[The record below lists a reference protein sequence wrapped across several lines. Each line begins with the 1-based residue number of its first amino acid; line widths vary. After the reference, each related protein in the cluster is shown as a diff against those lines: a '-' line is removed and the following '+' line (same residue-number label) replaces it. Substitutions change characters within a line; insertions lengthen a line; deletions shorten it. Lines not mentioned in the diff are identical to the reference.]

1 MHFEYRTGCMA
12 AYSYAETYLIRN
24 GYEEVATE
32 LQDFKPIIVYDYLN
46 KNGYHEVAKQ
56 FAEAILEKD
65 KTKTQ
70 KKRKLDQQVKP
81 SPKKA
86 KVEEIQSIPK
96 KPKEGQEP
104 RQFEDDELNR
114 LVTIKDVFSD
124 KVAQVEKLQLEFP
137 GTELAK
143 VAKFILDD
151 NVNVKNSIAL
161 TIFATRSNPFS
172 KKHFPFLKTSKLSG
186 ISYGDNSEES
196 LLMKN
201 WDKLVEKVPIFIQ
214 EKFVTDIMKTS
225 TTSHV
230 WIQKLLGAYL
240 SQGFVHHRC
249 SYQFYTKLIGLK
261 MRKGSFDEEEKE
273 KLLEFDKKH
282 SGKPT
287 AKDWKQLALEMDRLS
302 HHLQNQ
308 LKYLKESKD
317 VSQTLKK
324 SWYTL
329 EDEFK
334 ILSYLNENFE
344 IGNSDE
350 LKSLSNKDFKPL
362 VKVLQR
368 GEFSIYNHYHG
379 ILLPILL
386 GNLYG
391 TLNMHWEDEFFKSYI
406 IDQKVESISDVNW
419 DFVLKEKPFLTRKQ
433 ISVVLN
439 HARRDEVEG
448 PLYEQIAAFRSRIP
462 TGRSS
467 PKWIEERKR
476 KINQIYDDMRK
487 AKAE

>member
-1 MHFEYRTGCMA
+1 MS
-12 AYSYAETYLIRN
+12 AYICVEKYLLHNGFKKALAELQSYKPLIVFDYLKKN
-24 GYEEVATE
+24 GYENSSKQMVEV
-32 LQDFKPIIVYDYLN
+32 L
-46 KNGYHEVAKQ
+46 
-56 FAEAILEKD
+56 LEEKSN
-65 KTKTQ
+65 
-70 KKRKLDQQVKP
+70 KKRKCEEQVEP
-81 SPKKA
+81 NPPKKA
-86 KVEEIQSIPK
+86 KQDQTP
-96 KPKEGQEP
+96 GQ
-104 RQFEDDELNR
+104 FDDEELNR
-114 LVTIKDVFSD
+114 LVPIADTFHD
-124 KVAQVEKLQLEFP
+124 KVTQLEELERAFP

-273 KLLEFDKKH
+273 KLLKFDKKH

-406 IDQKVESISDVNW
+406 IDQKVESISEVNW
-419 DFVLKEKPFLTRKQ
+419 DFVLKEKPFLTKHQ
-433 ISVVLN
+433 ISLTLAN
-439 HARRDEVEG
+439 AAKGQLQG
-448 PLYEQIAAFRSRIP
+448 PLYKQIAAFRSRIP

-467 PKWIEERKR
+467 SKAAEERKR
-476 KINQIYDDMRK
+476 KINQIYDAMMEEK
-487 AKAE
+487 SK

>member
-1 MHFEYRTGCMA
+1 MHFEYAGCMS

-124 KVAQVEKLQLEFP
+124 KVAQVVKLELEFP

-143 VAKFILDD
+143 VAKFILND

-161 TIFATRSNPFS
+161 TISASRDTTVN
-172 KKHFPFLKTSKLSG
+172 KKRFLFLKTTKLSG
-186 ISYGDNSEES
+186 KMYGENSEEN

-201 WDKLVEKVPIFIQ
+201 WNKLVAKVPIFIP
-214 EKFVTDIMKTS
+214 EKFVIDIQRATNR
-225 TTSHV
+225 SHC
-230 WIQKLLGAYL
+230 WIQKLLGACL

-249 SYQFYTKLIGLK
+249 AMQFYTTLIGLK
-261 MRKGSFDEEEKE
+261 MRKGSLDDEEKE
-273 KLLEFDKKH
+273 KLLDFDKKH
-282 SGKPT
+282 NGKPT
-287 AKDWKQLALEMDRLS
+287 ANDWKQLASEMGRQYK
-302 HHLQNQ
+302 HLQTQ
-308 LKYLKESKD
+308 LKHLKESKD
-317 VSQTLKK
+317 VSQTLKGSK
-324 SWYTL
+324 YTL
-329 EDEFK
+329 EDEVK
-334 ILSYLNENFE
+334 ILTYLSEHFE
-344 IGNSDE
+344 IGSAE
-350 LKSLSNKDFKPL
+350 KLKSISRKDFQPL

-368 GEFSIYNHYHG
+368 GEHPIYLHYHG
-379 ILLPILL
+379 FLLPILL
-386 GNLYG
+386 GNIYG

-406 IDQKVESISDVNW
+406 IDQKVESISEVNW
-419 DFVLKEKPFLTRKQ
+419 DFVLKEKPFLTKHQ
-433 ISVVLN
+433 ISLTLAN
-439 HARRDEVEG
+439 AAKGQLQG
-448 PLYEQIAAFRSRIP
+448 PLYKQIAAFRSRFP

-467 PKWIEERKR
+467 SKAAEERKR
-476 KINQIYDDMRK
+476 KINQIYDAMMEEK
-487 AKAE
+487 SK